1 MATQPANITSL
12 KLRHPIAQEARFSRE
27 FATLGNFRARSFDRP
42 DWIVTV
48 GVLDRSTPRIV
59 PYMGITVPEQ
69 GQ

>member
-1 MATQPANITSL
+1 MATRRTDILGQ
-12 KLRHPIAQEARFSRE
+12 KLRHPIAQEASLSRE

-48 GVLDRSTPRIV
+48 GVLDHSARRIV
-59 PYMGITVPEQ
+59 PSVGITVPEQ